1 MLNVDPARII
11 QLCDM
16 SIQELRLLA
25 ASYEYYG
32 DNPPT
37 NKEANQ
43 FKGQSKGRLVA
54 LILQCESGE

>member
-1 MLNVDPARII
+1 MLKVDPARII

-16 SIQELRLLA
+16 SMQELRLLA
-25 ASYEYYG
+25 ASYEYWG

-43 FKGQSKGRLVA
+43 FKGQSKGRLIGF
-54 LILQCESGE
+54 ILQWECGE